1 MTMLGMAMRIF
12 LSASAASA
20 CPHEHSNKQMM
31 FVAAEVILLRRRFFI
46 WLTFPGNIDFA
57 DIFKP

>member
-1 MTMLGMAMRIF
+1 MAMRIF

-46 WLTFPGNIDFA
+46 WLTFPGNIDFV